1 MKRFLILG
9 LIISSLCYNVCF
21 AEYETQT
28 AAEQEMA
35 QKKNMQPK
43 TFDPERFHTLTKEDW
58 EVYKLGG
65 KSVTGELYMLRE
77 KNYNNLAA
85 AKALNEMLE
94 ITEFEAYN
102 DLGKS
107 LYKRIKVKNEDYN
120 KLDDETKNMIFMWN
134 YNP

>member
-9 LIISSLCYNVCF
+9 LIMFSFCCNTCF

-35 QKKNMQPK
+35 QKKNLQEK
-43 TFDPERFHTLTKEDW
+43 AFDSEKFHRLMKEDW
-58 EVYKLGG
+58 KIYKLDGN
-65 KSVTGELYMLRE
+65 SVTGEIYMLRE

-94 ITEFEAYN
+94 IIEFEASN

-107 LYKRIKVKNEDYN
+107 LYKRIKVKNENYN
-120 KLDDETKNMIFMWN
+120 NLDNATKNMIFMWN
-134 YNP
+134 YSF

>member
-1 MKRFLILG
+1 MF
-9 LIISSLCYNVCF
+9 SFCCNTCF

-35 QKKNMQPK
+35 QKKNLQEK
-43 TFDPERFHTLTKEDW
+43 AFDAEKFHRLMKEDW
-58 EVYKLGG
+58 KIYKLDGN
-65 KSVTGELYMLRE
+65 SVTGEIYMLRE

-94 ITEFEAYN
+94 IIEFEASN

-120 KLDDETKNMIFMWN
+120 NLDNATKNMIFMWN
-134 YNP
+134 YSF

>member
-9 LIISSLCYNVCF
+9 LIISNFCCNTCF

-35 QKKNMQPK
+35 QKKNIQLK
-43 TFDPERFHTLTKEDW
+43 TPDSAKFHRLVKEDW
-58 EVYKLGG
+58 EIYKLNGN
-65 KSVTGELYMLRE
+65 SVTGEIYMLRG

-94 ITEFEAYN
+94 IIEFEASN
-102 DLGKS
+102 NLGKS
-107 LYKRIKVKNEDYN
+107 LYKKIKVKNEDYT

-134 YNP
+134 YGF

>member
-9 LIISSLCYNVCF
+9 LIISNLCCNACL

-35 QKKNMQPK
+35 QKKNLQEK
-43 TFDPERFHTLTKEDW
+43 AFDSEKFHRLMKEDW
-58 EVYKLGG
+58 KIYKLDGN
-65 KSVTGELYMLRE
+65 SVTGEIYMLRE

-85 AKALNEMLE
+85 TKALNEMLE
-94 ITEFEAYN
+94 IIEFEASN

-120 KLDDETKNMIFMWN
+120 NLDNATKNMIFMWN
-134 YNP
+134 YSF

>member
-9 LIISSLCYNVCF
+9 LIMFSFCGNTCF

-35 QKKNMQPK
+35 QKKNLQEK
-43 TFDPERFHTLTKEDW
+43 AFDSEKFHRLMKEDW
-58 EVYKLGG
+58 KIYKLDGN
-65 KSVTGELYMLRE
+65 SVTGEIYMLRE

-94 ITEFEAYN
+94 IIEFEASN

-107 LYKRIKVKNEDYN
+107 LYKKIKVKNEDYT

-134 YNP
+134 YGF

>member
-1 MKRFLILG
+1 MF
-9 LIISSLCYNVCF
+9 CFCCNTCF

-35 QKKNMQPK
+35 QKKNLQEK
-43 TFDPERFHTLTKEDW
+43 AFDSEKFHRLMKEDW
-58 EVYKLGG
+58 KIYKLDGN
-65 KSVTGELYMLRE
+65 SVTGEIYMLRE

-94 ITEFEAYN
+94 IIEFEASN

-120 KLDDETKNMIFMWN
+120 NLDNATKNMIFMWN
-134 YNP
+134 YSF

>member
-1 MKRFLILG
+1 MF
-9 LIISSLCYNVCF
+9 SFCCNTCF

-35 QKKNMQPK
+35 QKKNMQLK
-43 TFDPERFHTLTKEDW
+43 TPDPERFHNLMKEDW
-58 EVYKLGG
+58 EIYKLDG
-65 KSVTGELYMLRE
+65 KSVTGEIYMLRG
-77 KNYNNLAA
+77 KNYDNLAA
-85 AKALNEMLE
+85 AKALNEMLD
-94 ITEFEAYN
+94 IIEFEASN

-134 YNP
+134 YHS

>member
-9 LIISSLCYNVCF
+9 LIMFSFCCNTCF

-35 QKKNMQPK
+35 QKKNLQEK
-43 TFDPERFHTLTKEDW
+43 AFDSEKFHRLMKEDW
-58 EVYKLGG
+58 KIYKLDGN
-65 KSVTGELYMLRE
+65 SVTGEIYMLRE

-94 ITEFEAYN
+94 IIEFEASN

-120 KLDDETKNMIFMWN
+120 NLDNATKNMIFMWN
-134 YNP
+134 YSF